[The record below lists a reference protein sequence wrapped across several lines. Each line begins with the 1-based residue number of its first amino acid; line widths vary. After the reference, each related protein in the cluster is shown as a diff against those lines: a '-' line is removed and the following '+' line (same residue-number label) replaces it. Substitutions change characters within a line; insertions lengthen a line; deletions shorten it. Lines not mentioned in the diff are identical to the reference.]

1 MNPGRGFSNSRY
13 ELVRLGIAVLL
24 STFHRQRSL
33 QWFRAEP
40 EEQRQRDI
48 TLYNH
53 LLDDVKKRMTDGT
66 IPDCL
71 ASQTVT
77 NQPKNGM
84 SDVDIAYAVSSPF
97 GAGIETVCSIFTHL
111 SETTP
116 KLLYNCRLPGRSA
129 FSSVSISLSLFHF
142 AKVLTYARSCDVT
155 LPGNHAKGSS

>member
-1 MNPGRGFSNSRY
+1 M
-13 ELVRLGIAVLL
+13 VLL
-24 STFHRQRSL
+24 LSAFYWQRSL

-84 SDVDIAYAVSSPF
+84 SDVEIAYAVSSPF
-97 GAGIETVCSIFTHL
+97 GAGIETVRSIVRSPFETI
-111 SETTP
+111 SELCC
-116 KLLYNCRLPGRSA
+116 KCRPLGRSA
-129 FSSVSISLSLFHF
+129 YSSVSIPDSLSCPMHGLRH
-142 AKVLTYARSCDVT
+142 ATSRDAT
-155 LPGNHAKGSS
+155 LPGNYAKGSG

>member
-1 MNPGRGFSNSRY
+1 M
-13 ELVRLGIAVLL
+13 VLL
-24 STFHRQRSL
+24 LSMFHWQRSL

-84 SDVDIAYAVSSPF
+84 SDVEIAYAVSSPF
-97 GAGIETVCSIFTHL
+97 GAGIETVRSVFRPDFDTL
-111 SETTP
+111 S
-116 KLLYNCRLPGRSA
+116 KMCRKYRPLGRSA
-129 FSSVSISLSLFHF
+129 YSSVSISVSLPCS
-142 AKVLTYARSCDVT
+142 T
-155 LPGNHAKGSS
+155 